1 MGCKGCKKKNIEETV
16 TIEWRLI
23 IGFIFVIVFFVYGL
37 VNFYFDI
44 LSFFS

>member
-1 MGCKGCKKKNIEETV
+1 MNNIEETV